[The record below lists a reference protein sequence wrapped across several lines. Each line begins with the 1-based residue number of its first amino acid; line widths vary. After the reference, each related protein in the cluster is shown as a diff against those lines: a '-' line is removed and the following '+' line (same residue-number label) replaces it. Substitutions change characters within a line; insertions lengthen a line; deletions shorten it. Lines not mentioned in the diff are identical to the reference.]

1 MAGRN
6 IVDEFFIAIGMDTSD
21 VDKNINALVDNVSG
35 KLKSIAMGVIAPALA
50 AITSGQIVQQFT
62 QEIIQVDRLSESL
75 GINIEKLQQWQ
86 GAAEMAGVAGEE
98 VGELFADINDWM
110 TDLAYNDSGP
120 LKDAVEKGL
129 LTPVKNVN
137 GELKNSE
144 QYLMEMADSFRN
156 MSKQEATGI
165 GRQIGI
171 GRADVVAWLQQGSAG
186 INAQLEHVK
195 RLGVYTK
202 EDAKAAKEFTRVSK
216 DLAQTMKMMLLPVYR
231 VLTPIMTKF
240 AEGIAFAAKH
250 VEAFIPLIAALGTKI
265 GLDLIFPGKSLNRV
279 LKKITVNII
288 RFAKAPWKTIV
299 GGIKAIAA
307 AAKGFLLSPWTIA
320 IGALVAI
327 GILLD
332 DLIGW
337 MNGKE
342 SSWGEYWNAIFGG
355 AETAK
360 KVFEDFK
367 NSAVMSFEGGLQSI
381 MGFISVIS
389 GGIGG
394 FIDLIQLLINAF
406 IALVTGSDEAWERMM
421 SAARSFDKNFTA
433 VINGL
438 KNMLKGF
445 WKTFEGLI
453 TTVQGIVKWGGK
465 ATVALAI
472 GDKKP
477 TVENKT
483 DNRKTEIT
491 NNTTIN
497 GVKGADEAVAAIEK
511 VQSNDDVVAAMNA
524 SQ

>member
-62 QEIIQVDRLSESL
+62 QEIIQVDRLSKSL

-202 EDAKAAKEFTRVSK
+202 EDAKAAKDFTNASN
-216 DLAQTMKMMLLPVYR
+216 DLARAMKMMLLPVYR
-231 VLTPIMTKF
+231 VLAPAATKI
-240 AEGIAFAAKH
+240 AEGMSYLAQHA
-250 VEAFIPLIAALGTKI
+250 EAFIPVLI
-265 GLDLIFPGKSLNRV
+265 GLGVAVAVHLLPV
-279 LKKITVNII
+279 LKELFVT
-288 RFAKAPWKTIV
+288 AQA
-299 GGIKAIAA
+299 
-307 AAKGFLLSPWTIA
+307 FLLSPWGALLAALLA
-320 IGALVAI
+320 IGL
-327 GILLD
+327 
-332 DLIGW
+332 
-337 MNGKE
+337 
-342 SSWGEYWNAIFGG
+342 
-355 AETAK
+355 
-360 KVFEDFK
+360 VFEDFIVWLEGGESAFGDFYESIFGSTENAKKIINDFVDDSLEAFEEFKTVMLEVWTEIKPHVIDFGELLLSIGTTVWNWAKTVYDAVWFVIDVIRMLVSGSKEATDRVANSFGKLK
-367 NSAVMSFEGGLQSI
+367 NSFNKTFDSMKDTLFKWWEFVAPIFNKLLNFFGDGNKKVHLSI
-381 MGFISVIS
+381 DDRRA
-389 GGIGG
+389 GGI
-394 FIDLIQLLINAF
+394 DNSNRQ
-406 IALVTGSDEAWERMM
+406 TD
-421 SAARSFDKNFTA
+421 
-433 VINGL
+433 
-438 KNMLKGF
+438 
-445 WKTFEGLI
+445 
-453 TTVQGIVKWGGK
+453 VK
-465 ATVALAI
+465 L
-472 GDKKP
+472 
-477 TVENKT
+477 
-483 DNRKTEIT
+483 T
-491 NNTTIN
+491 NNFY
-497 GVKGADEAVAAIEK
+497 GVKDAEDARDKFARDALSSPLVNGPANG
-511 VQSNDDVVAAMNA
+511 SY
-524 SQ
+524 